1 MHTTTTEG
9 CLTKYPFIIMSNY
22 NILQLRAKELP
33 ELKEIATELGLKVPN
48 SMTKDQLVYEILD
61 QQAVVNAQKTTANDT
76 QDSQRKRKIRDA
88 AKADN
93 TTDKKETAPEQPAAT
108 PKRGRP
114 KRTK

>member
-76 QDSQRKRKIRDA
+76 QI
-88 AKADN
+88 
-93 TTDKKETAPEQPAAT
+93 
-108 PKRGRP
+108 
-114 KRTK
+114 